1 MTGDRGAVFEVA
13 GLSFTYRGA
22 TRPAVADAEFA
33 VGRGRVLGIIG
44 PNGSGKSTLLRLL
57 LGVLR
62 PSAGRVLYEGRDV
75 HVWNRRALAR
85 DVGVVGQLDEML
97 YPIPVVELVAM
108 GRYPHLGPWR
118 RAGQRDVHA
127 IDTAMRRCSI
137 EALADRPAS
146 QLSAGELQ
154 RARIARALAQE
165 PAVLVL
171 DEPTAQLDIGHE
183 MAIFEL
189 LAGLCN
195 DDGATV
201 VVVTHNLNLAARYAS
216 DLLLLDAGR
225 IVGQGSPDR
234 VLERATIERVYGW
247 PVRVVRHP
255 GPGPDA
261 GAPQIIP
268 LTGPER
274 TVPRDLSTNESPH

>member
-1 MTGDRGAVFEVA
+1 VIFRGKAVFEV
-13 GLSFTYRGA
+13 GSLSFTYRGA
-22 TRPAVADAEFA
+22 LQPAVTGAAFT
-33 VGRGRVLGIIG
+33 VRRGRVLGIIG

-57 LGVLR
+57 LGVRR

-75 HVWNRRALAR
+75 HLWNRRALAR
-85 DVGVVGQLDEML
+85 DIGVVGQQDEML
-97 YPIPVVELVAM
+97 YPIPVAELVAM

-118 RAGQRDVHA
+118 RAGQRDVRA
-127 IDTAMRRCSI
+127 IETAMRRCAI
-137 EALADRPAS
+137 DALADRPAD

-183 MAIFEL
+183 MSIFEL
-189 LAGLCN
+189 LAGLSH

-216 DLLLLDAGR
+216 DLVLLEAGS
-225 IVGQGSPDR
+225 IVAQGSPHE
-234 VLERATIERVYGW
+234 VLQRATIERVYDW

-255 GPGPDA
+255 GPGPDT

-268 LTGPER
+268 LTDPDRGS
-274 TVPRDLSTNESPH
+274 PRDPFATPPPQ